1 RRRRSAPDSA
11 STRRRLIPPHP
22 GDQGKCSA
30 KALSQRG
37 FIRATNALQILTV
50 EDQFD
55 LASFRQ
61 NRAQAAILSFT
72 RSPDVI
78 MSIDFMYCLR
88 HDFGGTKPSQKNP
101 LKGKHRRFR

>member
-1 RRRRSAPDSA
+1 VRRNHTFRA
-11 STRRRLIPPHP
+11 T
-22 GDQGKCSA
+22 GVTGKCSA

-61 NRAQAAILSFT
+61 NRAQAAILSFAG
-72 RSPDVI
+72 SPDVI
-78 MSIDFMYCLR
+78 MSIDLINEA
-88 HDFGGTKPSQKNP
+88 KSKESV
-101 LKGKHRRFR
+101 KGQPQAL